1 MALGLRDCEFK
12 PQLRQTAHS
21 NVKTLCLG
29 IMLCGLETTTYYY
42 HHYDPGSF
50 VERQILFINTFPC
63 LFGLAI
69 SQYAVYPVATF
80 TFKKCVFTSVTMDN
94 V

>member
-1 MALGLRDCEFK
+1 
-12 PQLRQTAHS
+12 
-21 NVKTLCLG
+21 
-29 IMLCGLETTTYYY
+29 MLCGLETTTYYY

-80 TFKKCVFTSVTMDN
+80 TLKKNVFSFPSPWTMISFKLNQASLLIIASS
-94 V
+94 

>member
-1 MALGLRDCEFK
+1 
-12 PQLRQTAHS
+12 
-21 NVKTLCLG
+21 
-29 IMLCGLETTTYYY
+29 MLCGLETTTYY
-42 HHYDPGSF
+42 YDPGSF

-80 TFKKCVFTSVTMDN
+80 TFKKMCFHFRHHGQCLALS
-94 V
+94 